1 MRIFAAILL
10 LLFSQPTIIAGI
22 PCTKCDI
29 EKVKLVNDRL
39 DSLSLQLISDF
50 LCTFD
55 SSCASNVEYSEWSNE
70 TLFKVMQKA
79 PTLFFQV
86 IEREFLN
93 SNLLLQEIR
102 SPINDGIDLQLTYDR
117 LKRGKAKVEIKA
129 KYLEALKVAAKKENI
144 ELKE

>member
-1 MRIFAAILL
+1 MRIFATIFL
-10 LLFSQPTIIAGI
+10 LLFFQLTIVAVK
-22 PCTKCDI
+22 PCSKCDI
-29 EKVKLVNDRL
+29 EKVKIVNEHL
-39 DSLSLQLISDF
+39 DSLSIQIVSDF

-55 SSCASNVEYSEWSNE
+55 SSCAGNVEYSEWSNE

-86 IEREFLN
+86 IEREFVS
-93 SNLLLQEIR
+93 SNLLFKEIR

-117 LKRGKAKVEIKA
+117 LKTAKAKVETKA
-129 KYLEALKVAAKKENI
+129 KYFEALKVAAKKGNI